1 MKNSAFTLI
10 EMLVVVL
17 VIGILAA
24 IALPQYQKTVWKSR
38 TTQLLQYV
46 RNLAQAQERYFL
58 IKDFYTDNFDDLD
71 ISFDNLPLTSATQPF
86 TVSSLKTDGNTAIGI
101 STSTH
106 RVIAVFLKG
115 KYQYGAFVYFFQ
127 RSDINIG
134 TLKRGKIYCA
144 EPNAGSSSPALAENF
159 CEKVVGA
166 SDPVLF
172 SNTKYYL
179 LPY

>member
-10 EMLVVVL
+10 EMLIVVL

-24 IALPQYQKTVWKSR
+24 IALPQYNRAVWRSR

-46 RNLAQAQERYFL
+46 RNLAQDQERHYL
-58 IKDFYTDNFDDLD
+58 VKGSYTDDFNELD
-71 ISFDNLPLTSATQPF
+71 ISFDNLPRTSATQPF
-86 TVSSLKTDGNTAIGI
+86 TVASLKTDGDTAGI
-101 STSTH
+101 STSAP
-106 RVIAVFLKG
+106 RVLAVFLKG

-144 EPNAGSSSPALAENF
+144 DPNAGSSSPALAEKF